1 MKVLAINAV
10 YGISSTGRGCLELHD
25 YLVREGHSFLTVY
38 GNDKGKYEDA
48 KFVGNLFTRKFSALL
63 SRITGKTGY
72 SCLLNTKKIIKTI
85 EGYKPDVVHIHNI
98 HANFVNIHKLL
109 EYLAK
114 KDIPT
119 VVTLHDCFFYT
130 GGCTHYTTNGC
141 FKWKIKCEKCKF
153 KTNAWFF
160 DRTAKM
166 FGDKRRL
173 FNDIKNLAVVGVS
186 DWITKEAK
194 QSPIFKNAKIIE
206 RIYNGID
213 LSVFRPR
220 ATDFKEKYGLNG
232 KKVVLGVASGWSEKK
247 GLKVFCNLAEKVDDS
262 YAVVLVGNVKGSN
275 LSNKIIHIPSTDNVE
290 ELVDI
295 YNGADVL
302 LQSSKEETFG
312 NVVAEALASGIP
324 VITNDSTA
332 NPELVDE
339 KCGIVLHDFST
350 ENIIN
355 AVKQLTDGNAEELP
369 LKCRERAEIL
379 FNKVNNVR
387 EYLKIYTD
395 LLT

>member
-10 YGISSTGRGCLELHD
+10 YGISSTGRICLELHD
-25 YLVREGHSFLTVY
+25 YLVREGHSCLTVY
-38 GNDKGKYEDA
+38 GTDKGKYEDA

-63 SRITGKTGY
+63 SRITGKSGY
-72 SCLLNTKKIIKTI
+72 YCLFNTKKIIKII
-85 EGYKPDVVHIHNI
+85 EDYKPDVVHIHNI
-98 HANFVNIHKLL
+98 HANFVNIPKLL

-130 GGCTHYTTNGC
+130 GGCMHYTANGC

-160 DRTAKM
+160 DRTSKM
-166 FGDKRRL
+166 FNDKL
-173 FNDIKNLAVVGVS
+173 KGFNAINRLAVVGVS
-186 DWITKEAK
+186 DWITNEAK

-213 LSVFRPR
+213 LSVFRFR
-220 ATDFKEKYGLNG
+220 ATDFKEKYGLQG

-247 GLKVFCNLAEKVDDS
+247 GLKVFCDLAEKLDDS
-262 YAVVLVGNVKGSN
+262 YAVVLVGKVAGARLPEK
-275 LSNKIIHIPSTDNVE
+275 LIHIPSTDNVE

-302 LQSSKEETFG
+302 LQASKEETFG
-312 NVVAEALASGIP
+312 KVVAEALASGVP

-332 NPELVDE
+332 NPELVDD

-350 ENIIN
+350 ENIIG
-355 AVKQLTDGNAEELP
+355 AIKTIVEDKTDETSIH
-369 LKCRERAEIL
+369 CRKRAETF
-379 FNKVNNVR
+379 FNKDDYVR
-387 EYLKIYTD
+387 DYCKIFSD
-395 LLT
+395 IIA